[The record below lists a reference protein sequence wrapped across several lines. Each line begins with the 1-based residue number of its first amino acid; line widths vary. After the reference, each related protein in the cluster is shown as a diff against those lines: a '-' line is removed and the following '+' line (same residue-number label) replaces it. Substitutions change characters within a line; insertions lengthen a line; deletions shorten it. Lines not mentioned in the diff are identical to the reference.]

1 LSSRN
6 LAACQQGRLRPRP
19 FGEMCSCS
27 RNIGTLIP
35 AISPSHCHLGQN
47 IPDPEPISD
56 PRESPFAQHPPPP
69 PPPPVLLQT
78 LYPDHPSKGTLYAQQ
93 HPTVIY
99 DSSVMSE
106 DLMFRAVAE
115 RSDLRLLDLRDV
127 VVGCLR
133 SWISSSPLSM
143 VKLTFMVD

>member
-1 LSSRN
+1 
-6 LAACQQGRLRPRP
+6 
-19 FGEMCSCS
+19 MCNCS
-27 RNIGTLIP
+27 RNIGISIP
-35 AISPSHCHLGQN
+35 TISPSHHHLGHD

-78 LYPDHPSKGTLYAQQ
+78 LYPYHLSVGTLCAQQ

-106 DLMFRAVAE
+106 DLMFRAVAG
-115 RSDLRLLDLRDV
+115 RNGLRLLDLRDV
-127 VVGCLR
+127 VVGYLR
-133 SWISSSPLSM
+133 SWIS
-143 VKLTFMVD
+143 